1 MMKMSTLLAIC
12 TLGALPA
19 LAHAQTPPDPSAAPV
34 RMAPAPTN
42 TAMSPEPGQ
51 TQGPLTRAQVRAD
64 LARAR
69 ADGTIPPFGNP
80 DPYGPGRWGPGTPPR
95 YPSN

>member
-34 RMAPAPTN
+34 R
-42 TAMSPEPGQ
+42 MSPEPGQ

>member
-1 MMKMSTLLAIC
+1 
-12 TLGALPA
+12 
-19 LAHAQTPPDPSAAPV
+19 
-34 RMAPAPTN
+34 
-42 TAMSPEPGQ
+42 MSPEPGQ